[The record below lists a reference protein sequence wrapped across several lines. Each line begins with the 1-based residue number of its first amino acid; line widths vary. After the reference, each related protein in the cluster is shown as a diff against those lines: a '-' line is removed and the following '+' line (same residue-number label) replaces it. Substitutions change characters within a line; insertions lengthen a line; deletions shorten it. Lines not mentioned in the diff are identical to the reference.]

1 MAVALAPRIIKSVRV
16 SGPAAGDIDR
26 WNDLMRLAE
35 ETEVNAVVIDTK
47 DEAGIVFYDT
57 QVTLAHEIG
66 AVRVNYRPDVLLA
79 EVASIQEFVASLP
92 DIDGCSLDAD
102 LGHDEFGLPE

>member
-1 MAVALAPRIIKSVRV
+1 MALNIKSPEAHELARELAVETGESITVAVTEAVRE
-16 SGPAAGDIDR
+16 
-26 WNDLMRLAE
+26 RLA
-35 ETEVNAVVIDTK
+35 
-47 DEAGIVFYDT
+47 
-57 QVTLAHEIG
+57 
-66 AVRVNYRPDVLLA
+66 AVRATGSPDVLLA